1 MAKQLKVNTTV
12 MSGTAISTD
21 SLNSSLTATITVDNP
36 IVQAAE
42 ITLNHSTPTAQQI
55 VPTGK
60 TMSTY
65 CYVKNMDTGNY
76 ISVRTKS
83 TNVEFLR
90 LKAGEHAFFPVAPSI
105 GCELINSATATSNTM
120 VIYGTFDAKE

>member
-42 ITLNHSTPTAQQI
+42 ITLNYGTPTAQEI
-55 VPTGK
+55 IATGK

-65 CYVKNMDTGNY
+65 CYVKNMDTANY

-83 TNVEFLR
+83 TNVEFIR

-105 GCELINSATATSNTM
+105 GCELINSAAATSNTM